1 MIAFLI
7 TSFLLLVAISFAIY
21 RRQHVSP
28 GEGANR
34 ALPPTHG
41 FKSLFADS
49 VTEEQARLEA
59 AQSEKELA
67 EKRRQLLS
75 RADAGD
81 KATLLEACESGDVDL
96 YDEVLNT
103 LVRRAENEKQVFA
116 LASYI
121 ARGDGLHVNLKLAEA
136 FTENWKHA
144 PDRRTM
150 AEMLHVAALAG
161 DAEFYQQA
169 IETALLYWREQKLP
183 GMSAEELTQLIE
195 SEFWLIPSTARN
207 SGAGFL
213 LKQKLAHV
221 RRELTAEIKQG

>member
-7 TSFLLLVAISFAIY
+7 TSFFLLAAISFAIY
-21 RRQHVSP
+21 RWQHVSP
-28 GEGANR
+28 GESANR
-34 ALPPTHG
+34 ALPPPPD

-49 VTEEQARLEA
+49 IAEEQARLNA

-67 EKRRQLLS
+67 LKRHTLCT
-75 RADAGD
+75 RAAAGD
-81 KATLLEACESGDVDL
+81 KAVLPEARESGDRDL
-96 YDEVLNT
+96 YDEVLNA

-121 ARGDGLHVNLKLAEA
+121 ARSDGLRVNLQLAEA

-144 PDRRTM
+144 PDRRTT

-161 DAEFYQQA
+161 DAKFYQQA

-183 GMSAEELTQLIE
+183 DMSAEELTQLI
-195 SEFWLIPSTARN
+195 PPDARN

-221 RRELTAEIKQG
+221 RRELTATTKM

>member
-7 TSFLLLVAISFAIY
+7 TSFFLLAAISFAIY
-21 RRQHVSP
+21 RWQHVSP
-28 GEGANR
+28 GESANR
-34 ALPPTHG
+34 ALPPPPD

-49 VTEEQARLEA
+49 VAEEQARLIT

-81 KATLLEACESGDVDL
+81 KAALPEAHESGDVDL
-96 YDEVLNT
+96 YDEVLNA

-121 ARGDGLHVNLKLAEA
+121 ARSDGLPVNLKLAEA

-144 PDRRTM
+144 PDRRTT

-161 DAEFYQQA
+161 DAKFYQQA

-183 GMSAEELTQLIE
+183 DMAAEELAQLIE
-195 SEFWLIPSTARN
+195 SEFWLIPPDARN

-221 RRELTAEIKQG
+221 RRELTAMTKR

>member
-1 MIAFLI
+1 MFAVLI
-7 TSFLLLVAISFAIY
+7 TSFLLLAAISFAIY

-28 GEGANR
+28 GESANR
-34 ALPPTHG
+34 ALPPPP
-41 FKSLFADS
+41 SLFADS
-49 VTEEQARLEA
+49 IAAEQARLDA

-67 EKRRQLLS
+67 EKRLQLLS
-75 RADAGD
+75 RADAGHRDALPEAHACGD
-81 KATLLEACESGDVDL
+81 KGL

-103 LVRRAENEKQVFA
+103 LVSRAENERQVFA

-121 ARGDGLHVNLKLAEA
+121 ARSDGLPVNLKLAGA

-144 PDRRTM
+144 PDRCKT

-161 DAEFYQQA
+161 DAKFYQQA
-169 IETALLYWREQKLP
+169 IETALLYWREQKLTD
-183 GMSAEELTQLIE
+183 MTAEELSQLVE
-195 SEFWLIPSTARN
+195 SEFWLIPPDARN

-221 RRELTAEIKQG
+221 RRELMATIKK